1 MTPTDDDYIKEL
13 IRRALAPVLNR
24 LADLERQVNPGKAA
38 VKSKHQAPLL
48 PKKKKKLPGAVI
60 NGREAAKRRAEEDE
74 ARGKRS

>member
-13 IRRALAPVLNR
+13 IRRALVPLLNR
-24 LADLERQVNPGKAA
+24 IAELERQVNPGKAA
-38 VKSKHQAPLL
+38 MKPKQQEPL

-74 ARGKRS
+74 ARGKRP

>member
-24 LADLERQVNPGKAA
+24 LAELERQVNPGKAA
-38 VKSKHQAPLL
+38 AQPKPQQPAL
-48 PKKKKKLPGAVI
+48 PKKKKKLPGPVI
-60 NGREAAKRRAEEDE
+60 NGREAARRRAEEDE

>member
-1 MTPTDDDYIKEL
+1 MTPMDDEYIKEL

-24 LADLERQVNPGKAA
+24 LAELERQVNPGKAA
-38 VKSKHQAPLL
+38 ARPKQQQPAL

-60 NGREAAKRRAEEDE
+60 NGREAARRRAEEDE

>member
-24 LADLERQVNPGKAA
+24 LAELERQVDPAKAA
-38 VKSKHQAPLL
+38 TRPKQQEPVL

-60 NGREAAKRRAEEDE
+60 NGREAARRRAEEDE

>member
-24 LADLERQVNPGKAA
+24 LAELERQVNPGKAA
-38 VKSKHQAPLL
+38 VKPKQQEPLL

-60 NGREAAKRRAEEDE
+60 NGREAAKRRAEEE
-74 ARGKRS
+74 QARGKRS

>member
-24 LADLERQVNPGKAA
+24 LAELERQIDPAKAA
-38 VKSKHQAPLL
+38 ARPKQQETVL

-60 NGREAAKRRAEEDE
+60 NGREAARRRAEEDD